1 MKYEVCEITEG
12 ILRHFWVS
20 SSGCRFMSRNKAS
33 LFSLEEAREILAEYP
48 HRNLF
53 IQSEYDCHF
62 RKVDSSGYC
71 I

>member
-1 MKYEVCEITEG
+1 MYEVCEITQG
-12 ILRHFWVS
+12 TLRHFRVS
-20 SSGCRFMSRNKAS
+20 LSGHKYMSKNKAT
-33 LFSLEEAREILAEYP
+33 LLTLEEAREILAEYP